1 MLSPTT
7 RYASAQTINQMN
19 TQNLTIIDITQEAIT
34 DEAYKNIP
42 VAKVNDH
49 VVRMGVM
56 TEPYFWHLH
65 PESDESFLVIEG
77 SLFIDLEDRTVELFP
92 NQLFTISKNVI
103 HRTRPNG
110 DRSVNLTFESSNMTT
125 VRVEK

>member
-1 MLSPTT
+1 MTQN
-7 RYASAQTINQMN
+7 YYQMN

-34 DEAYKNIP
+34 NEAYKNIP
-42 VAKVNDH
+42 VASVNDH

-77 SLFIDLEDRTVELFP
+77 SIFIDLEDKTVELFP
-92 NQLFTISKNVI
+92 NQLFTIPKNVI

-110 DRSVNLTFESSNMTT
+110 NRSVNLTFESSNMTT
-125 VRVEK
+125 VRVENLSR